1 MKKYNVGLI
10 GLAVMGE
17 NLARNIESKGYSVAV
32 YTRNQSKVQTFIQN
46 FGDKNFAG
54 ANSYVELIDMLERP
68 RKIILM
74 IKAGNPVDQ
83 VIEELIED
91 LEPGDIIVDGG
102 NSHYLDTIR
111 RTKYIE
117 EKGLLFIGAGVSGGE
132 EGALKG
138 PSIMPGG
145 SKEAWKYMKP
155 ILQNI
160 AAKTDDGEVCCDWI
174 GSDGAGHFVKMVH
187 NGIEYGDIQII
198 GETYHIMKEIL
209 NLTNNEIHEV
219 FEEWNKSELNSYL
232 IEITSEIFNKL
243 DDNGDY
249 VIDKILDTA
258 GQKGTGKWTAIS
270 SIEEGVPLT
279 LIGEA
284 VFSRFLSSLKEE
296 RVNASKLYNKKI
308 KTYTGDKKVILN
320 KLRQALYSA
329 KIVSYAQGF
338 SLLQKASE
346 TNKWNIDFGQVAILW
361 KGGCIIRSV
370 FLNDIKS
377 AYDLD
382 DKLPNLLLNPF
393 FKEQLSNNIDS
404 WREIAALAILSGV
417 PIPALSSSLAY
428 FDGYLTEKLPA
439 NLLQAQRDFFGAH
452 TYERNDRPRGEYYHT
467 DWTGKGGKTASSSY
481 NA

>member
-1 MKKYNVGLI
+1 
-10 GLAVMGE
+10 
-17 NLARNIESKGYSVAV
+17 
-32 YTRNQSKVQTFIQN
+32 
-46 FGDKNFAG
+46 
-54 ANSYVELIDMLERP
+54 
-68 RKIILM
+68 
-74 IKAGNPVDQ
+74 
-83 VIEELIED
+83 
-91 LEPGDIIVDGG
+91 
-102 NSHYLDTIR
+102 
-111 RTKYIE
+111 
-117 EKGLLFIGAGVSGGE
+117 
-132 EGALKG
+132 
-138 PSIMPGG
+138 MPGG